1 MPPRKRAAAPPAPAL
16 RVALEAD
23 LARLNLTDR
32 HALID
37 LARKLA
43 DELDREPQGCFECGG
58 HAGPNPA
65 TVLRYADALEA
76 LGIGSIPPAPPED
89 SFTRLVREFT
99 ERAASARP

>member
-1 MPPRKRAAAPPAPAL
+1 MPPRKAAATPPPPAL
-16 RVALEAD
+16 RTALEVD

-32 HALID
+32 HALVD

-43 DELDREPQGCFECGG
+43 DHLDAPPRSCPECGG
-58 HAGPNPA
+58 HAGPDAP

-89 SFTRLVREFT
+89 GFTRLVREFN
-99 ERAASARP
+99 AARP